1 MLVIGVA
8 KNFHCPGKE
17 AALVIIVVSLTFTAY
32 QCGSL
37 ITFYKG
43 ALPAIVETCACK
55 AFYADVTIQ
64 LSAFLNLPFHNRN
77 KI

>member
-17 AALVIIVVSLTFTAY
+17 TALVIIVVSLTCTAY

-43 ALPAIVETCACK
+43 ALPVYVATCACK
-55 AFYADVTIQ
+55 AFYAAITI
-64 LSAFLNLPFHNRN
+64 
-77 KI
+77 